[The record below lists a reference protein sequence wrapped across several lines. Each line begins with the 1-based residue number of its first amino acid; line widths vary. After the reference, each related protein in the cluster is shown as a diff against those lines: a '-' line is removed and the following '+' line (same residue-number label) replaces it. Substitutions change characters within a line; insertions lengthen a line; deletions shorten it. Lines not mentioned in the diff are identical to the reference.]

1 MIVKFFMIF
10 NYTPLYNGISF
21 RFNARIFVAELLLRS
36 AHANHLTYP
45 GGPSQFFFRLYFQL
59 SIFIF

>member
-10 NYTPLYNGISF
+10 NYTPLYNDISF

-36 AHANHLTYP
+36 AHANHLTYCNSADIIHP
-45 GGPSQFFFRLYFQL
+45 KGQSPVN
-59 SIFIF
+59 